1 MTLYHVTPSFNVD
14 SIQKDGLQPR
24 IGERSLS
31 AGEKTPAV
39 FLFANKDDLE
49 QALLNWLGEMFED
62 EELVILEI
70 QLPLEYKQFLV
81 KSEYEITCSVTIPP
95 RYIQFFDENTFF

>member
-1 MTLYHVTPSFNVD
+1 M
-14 SIQKDGLQPR
+14 
-24 IGERSLS
+24 
-31 AGEKTPAV
+31 
-39 FLFANKDDLE
+39 
-49 QALLNWLGEMFED
+49 NWLGEIFED

>member
-49 QALLNWLGEMFED
+49 QALMNWLGEIFED

-81 KSEYEITCSVTIPP
+81 KNEYEITCSVTIPP
-95 RYIQFFDENTFF
+95 QCIQFLNENIFF